1 MKVKAKSSVRM
12 GQPFR
17 EVRGVSIPSSF
28 RTYFLIP
35 DEVEIGKKWS
45 LEFLI
50 EVGELGTPRAIE
62 VFPRVHGSTNGFA
75 DYKPITALTTR
86 HFDFI
91 YKNFKNLL
99 LLSCDLAVGDQ
110 LRNLDLA
117 SIKEY
122 KKDLVSRTSKR
133 KITPEFL
140 AEVKSKKE
148 EFQKRL
154 KADGSKDT
162 SNELLADFYEVSSA
176 KTVEAWLAKTGTKKV
191 SATKAGK
198 KATSRKV
205 KK

>member
-1 MKVKAKSSVRM
+1 MKVNAKVSVRM

-17 EVRGVSIPSSF
+17 EVRGISLPSSF

-35 DEVEIGKKWS
+35 DEVELDKKWS

-50 EVGELGTPRAIE
+50 EVGELGTPKAIE
-62 VFPRVHGSTNGFA
+62 VISKVHASTESGFRE
-75 DYKPITALTTR
+75 YEPITAITTR
-86 HFDFI
+86 HFNFV

-99 LLSCDLAVGDQ
+99 LLSCDLAVSDQ

-122 KKDLVSRTSKR
+122 KKDLISRTSKR

-140 AEVKSKKE
+140 AEVESKKT

-154 KADGSKDT
+154 KIDGERDT
-162 SNELLADFYEVSSA
+162 SNELLADYFEVSSV
-176 KTVEAWLAKTGTKKV
+176 KTVEAWLAKIPSKKV

-198 KATSRKV
+198 KHRAER
-205 KK
+205 